1 MPHASPELTSELT
14 KKCVDT
20 IRFLAADG
28 VQQANSGHPGM
39 PMGAA
44 DMAFVLWSRH
54 LRFDPREPRW
64 PGRDR
69 FVLSA
74 GHGSM
79 LLYSLLHLCGFDL
92 SLDDLRAFRQLGS
105 RTPGHPEFGHT
116 PGVEVTS
123 GPLGQGVA
131 NAVGMA
137 LAQAMLAAR
146 LGPESPA
153 ADTRVYA
160 IAGDGCMMEGVS
172 YEAAAFAGHNKLSR
186 LVVLYDDNG
195 ITIDGKTTLSLTGV
209 DLSRVYEGLGWQV
222 LAVDGRDH
230 EAISRALD
238 AAKADPRPSLV
249 RVKTV
254 IGYGA
259 PRKQGTSGAHGAP
272 LGDEELAAAKRNLGW
287 PESPRF
293 LVPDEVRAWYTALV
307 AEKRAQ
313 ADALRGQ
320 ERAWRERNADKAALL
335 DAHRNRAVPADLQAR
350 LLQGAEGSDATRK
363 LSQAVLQKAAAL
375 VPSLVGGSADLAESN
390 LTDVKG
396 GGHVGTGGFEGRNVH
411 YGVREHAMGAIAN
424 GLAYEGS
431 FLPFVGTFL
440 VFSDYMRPPVR
451 LAALSRLQTIF
462 VWTHDSIFLGED
474 GPTHQPVEHLS
485 SLRAIPGLHVV
496 RPADGVETALA
507 WSHALARRD
516 GPTALVLTRQKI
528 APIARP
534 AGFDPAAAAS
544 GAYLVEDAPGA
555 RLTVI
560 ATGSELATAQAA
572 LSLLRQ
578 KGIAAR
584 LVSAPCLACFE
595 AQPAEAREA
604 LLPSSHRICA
614 VEAGRGVEWW
624 RHVGRDGLVVGVERF
639 GASGTE
645 KALAEAY
652 GLTPQKVAEQIER
665 WLLV

>member
-1 MPHASPELTSELT
+1 LPHASPELIQ
-14 KKCVDT
+14 KCVDT

-146 LGPESPA
+146 LGPGSPG
-153 ADTRVYA
+153 ADTLVYA

-172 YEAAAFAGHNKLSR
+172 YEAAAFAGHNKLGR

-195 ITIDGKTTLSLTGV
+195 VTIDGKTTLSLTGV
-209 DLSRVYEGLGWQV
+209 DLTRVYEGLGWHVQ
-222 LAVDGRDH
+222 AVDGRDH
-230 EAISRALD
+230 EGISRALD
-238 AAKADPRPSLV
+238 AARADPRPSLV

-293 LVPDEVRAWYTALV
+293 LVPGEVRAWYAALA

-313 ADALRGQ
+313 ADAQRAQ
-320 ERAWRERNADKAALL
+320 EREWRGRNPDKSGLL
-335 DAHRNRAVPADLQAR
+335 DAPI
-350 LLQGAEGSDATRK
+350 GSR
-363 LSQAVLQKAAAL
+363 S
-375 VPSLVGGSADLAESN
+375 
-390 LTDVKG
+390 
-396 GGHVGTGGFEGRNVH
+396 
-411 YGVREHAMGAIAN
+411 
-424 GLAYEGS
+424 
-431 FLPFVGTFL
+431 
-440 VFSDYMRPPVR
+440 
-451 LAALSRLQTIF
+451 
-462 VWTHDSIFLGED
+462 
-474 GPTHQPVEHLS
+474 
-485 SLRAIPGLHVV
+485 
-496 RPADGVETALA
+496 
-507 WSHALARRD
+507 
-516 GPTALVLTRQKI
+516 
-528 APIARP
+528 
-534 AGFDPAAAAS
+534 
-544 GAYLVEDAPGA
+544 
-555 RLTVI
+555 
-560 ATGSELATAQAA
+560 
-572 LSLLRQ
+572 
-578 KGIAAR
+578 
-584 LVSAPCLACFE
+584 C
-595 AQPAEAREA
+595 
-604 LLPSSHRICA
+604 
-614 VEAGRGVEWW
+614 
-624 RHVGRDGLVVGVERF
+624 
-639 GASGTE
+639 
-645 KALAEAY
+645 
-652 GLTPQKVAEQIER
+652 
-665 WLLV
+665 